1 MQKLKT
7 LDSKEKQFGPQK
19 KLLLFLAAEKISGP
33 ILMLQISCHGLKSVV
48 PNVYPNFEPWA

>member
-1 MQKLKT
+1 MQKFKT

-19 KLLLFLAAEKISGP
+19 TAEKISVGP